1 MYDPQKVKL
10 ALDVKQQIKELEK
23 KLEKMEADRDANWP
37 NVVNKNTDF
46 FADKFQQ
53 IAITKNE
60 LAEAR
65 KLARELKSQGIEIP
79 EEEPEL
85 QDIEIL
91 VENPKPPVSNRTA
104 ASTKKHNDT
113 KPQKTVNSQGSHN
126 SKTDEIKRV
135 DVSVMKA
142 IRRVIPDSLSRAD
155 VLAAFVYLHTGDC
168 ELTPKAEQVVNN
180 YDGDQ
185 PLKDIGERL
194 AYLEKSMRH
203 AIDLLYAVELNAAV
217 NMADRLYASVNN
229 RGKDVKKLDMLQT
242 GVLDVIDSVRAQA
255 KEYAKQ
261 EKRRKGSYMYH
272 LFEDLDDD

>member
-1 MYDPQKVKL
+1 
-10 ALDVKQQIKELEK
+10 
-23 KLEKMEADRDANWP
+23 
-37 NVVNKNTDF
+37 VNKDADF
-46 FADKFQQ
+46 IAGKIQQ
-53 IAITKNE
+53 IAITQNE

-65 KLARELKSQGIEIP
+65 EKLKSQGIEIP
-79 EEEPEL
+79 EEKPEP

-91 VENPKPPVSNRTA
+91 VKKPKPPVSNKTA
-104 ASTKKHNDT
+104 ASTKKHNNT
-113 KPQKTVNSQGSHN
+113 TSKKTVNSQGSHN
-126 SKTDEIKRV
+126 SKTGEIKRI

-142 IRRVIPDSLSRAD
+142 IRRVIPDNLSQANA
-155 VLAAFVYLHTGDC
+155 LAAFVYIHTGDC
-168 ELTPKAEQVVNN
+168 ELTPEAEQAVNN

-217 NMADRLYASVNN
+217 NMADRLYASVTN

-272 LFEDLDDD
+272 LFEDLYDD